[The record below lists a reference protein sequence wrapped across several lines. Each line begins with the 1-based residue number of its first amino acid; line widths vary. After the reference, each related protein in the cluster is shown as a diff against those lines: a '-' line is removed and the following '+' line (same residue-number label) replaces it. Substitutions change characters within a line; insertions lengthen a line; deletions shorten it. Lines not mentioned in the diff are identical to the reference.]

1 MSERERMTRL
11 HGALVMRMVDRMMR
25 FRLDRARGLRDG
37 LYDNEDEPPHLSR
50 YAEAT
55 ALAALVHAAKF
66 TELPMNYDAHL
77 GDDMGAYFRLY
88 GLAEGHTLTNQDVLD
103 LEAILAELN
112 DEIGNQAEK
121 AHEIRLA
128 AFREIGGDELV
139 KVIEAKDEA
148 ERDRVV
154 AGVMAK
160 FRKQLA
166 AGNATS
172 TGIKP

>member
-11 HGALVMRMVDRMMR
+11 HGALVVRMVDRMMD
-25 FRLDRARGLRDG
+25 FRTDRARAMVAGKFNNDA
-37 LYDNEDEPPHLSR
+37 DAPEHLSR

-66 TELPMNYDAHL
+66 TDLPMNYDAHL

-88 GLAEGHTLTNQDVLD
+88 GLAEGHALTKQDIID

-139 KVIEAKDEA
+139 KIIEAKDKA
-148 ERDRVV
+148 QRDRVV

-160 FRKQLA
+160 FKAELA
-166 AGNATS
+166 VKDAE
-172 TGIKP
+172 

>member
-1 MSERERMTRL
+1 MTERERMIAL
-11 HGALVMRMVDRMMR
+11 HGALVVRMVDRMMR
-25 FRLDRARGLRDG
+25 FRLDRAKSLLNGDDIDG
-37 LYDNEDEPPHLSR
+37 PEHLSR

-66 TELPMNYDAHL
+66 TDLPMNYDAHL

-88 GLAEGHTLTNQDVLD
+88 ELSEGHTLTHQDILD
-103 LEAILAELN
+103 IEAVLAELN

-139 KVIEAKDEA
+139 AAVEAKDEA
-148 ERDRVV
+148 LQEAAV
-154 AGVMAK
+154 AKAMAK
-160 FRKQLA
+160 FRAQVA
-166 AGNATS
+166 EAGNV
-172 TGIKP
+172 